1 MLTVRQRTSPDESTT
16 SHRSTKNYLLW
27 TLTNPTNSGS
37 AGAGSRTLQVRAGG
51 TESAKRRDSKN
62 ARDLSLRSLLP
73 SSLISYTPERLRQRG
88 SSRRREHTLFT
99 ERVREEKS
107 HPHSNPLPSLPF
119 ARPAEG
125 PSLDQRR
132 TPYTIVQSCQFR
144 SFLNS
149 LRSSCYDSEIRES

>member
-1 MLTVRQRTSPDESTT
+1 MSTVRERTSPDESTT

-37 AGAGSRTLQVRAGG
+37 AGAGSGRLRLGQTCI
-51 TESAKRRDSKN
+51 ESAKRRDSKN

-73 SSLISYTPERLRQRG
+73 SSLISYAPELLRQRR
-88 SSRRREHTLFT
+88 SWRRREHTLFT
-99 ERVREEKS
+99 ERVREEES

-119 ARPAEG
+119 ARPSQG

-132 TPYTIVQSCQFR
+132 TPYTIVQSGQFR